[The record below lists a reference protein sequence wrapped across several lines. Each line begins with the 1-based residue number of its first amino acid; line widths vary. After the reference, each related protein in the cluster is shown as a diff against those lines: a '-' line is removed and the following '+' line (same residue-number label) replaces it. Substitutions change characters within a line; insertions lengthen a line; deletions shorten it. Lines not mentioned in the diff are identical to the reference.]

1 MPILVPLDIETIL
14 LTLLI
19 SVLVF
24 TAVTI
29 LMPYLITKLKRA
41 GIVGIDYHKIARPKV
56 PEMGGIGIAV
66 ALGIGGVLTFILIPE
81 AGLGALSAIL
91 MMATAAIVGLVDD
104 LKRLGPKIK
113 PVLTAIACWPIFLFH
128 TYSPYPVLP
137 FIGQTRLTILYPI
150 MILIGTAMAGNAVNM
165 LDVLNGALPSTC
177 IPVALALLVA
187 SVILGSTDGF
197 ILSAILAS
205 TLIAYYRFNRF
216 PARVFTGDVGSLA
229 VGATIAVIAIIG
241 RLEVIA
247 VVAMIPFI
255 MNSFHSLASIG
266 RLFERRE
273 VRLRP
278 THLQKD
284 ERIAASTDPRSP
296 LTLTRIIIGKTP
308 LREYEVVKVLFV
320 LSAFSSLLAV
330 LTTVFL
336 VH

>member
-1 MPILVPLDIETIL
+1 MLSLTDIQTFLI
-14 LTLLI
+14 TALI
-19 SVLVF
+19 SITVF
-24 TAVTI
+24 AVTLA
-29 LMPYLITKLKRA
+29 LMPYFIRKLKRS
-41 GIVGIDYHKIARPKV
+41 GIIGIDYHKTARPRI

-66 ALGIGGVLTFILIPE
+66 AIGVGGIIALILIPE
-81 AGLGALSAIL
+81 VGLGMLSAIL
-91 MMATAAIVGLVDD
+91 MMATAAIVGIVDD

-113 PVLTAIACWPIFLFH
+113 PVLTAVACWPIFLFH
-128 TYSPYPVLP
+128 TFSPYPTLP
-137 FIGQTRLTILYPI
+137 LIGGTRLTILYPI
-150 MILIGTAMAGNAVNM
+150 MIPIGTAMAGNAVNM

-177 IPVALALLVA
+177 IPVAVALLIA
-187 SVILGSTDGF
+187 SIILGSTEGM

-205 TLIAYYRFNRF
+205 VLVAYYRFNRF

-229 VGATIAVIAIIG
+229 VGSTIAAIAIVG
-241 RLEVIA
+241 RLEVVT

-273 VRLRP
+273 VRFRP
-278 THLQKD
+278 TYLRKD
-284 ERIAASTDPRSP
+284 ERIAASCDPRSP
-296 LTLTRIIIGKTP
+296 ITLTRIIVGKVP
-308 LREYEVVKVLFV
+308 LREYEVVKVLFI